1 MPLNPAKPL
10 SKSFGIAVFA
20 PRADLDAATN
30 GIPGR
35 VGPFDVRVKRH
46 SALRAK
52 LVEDVFN
59 NILRR
64 VFLRSEE

>member
-1 MPLNPAKPL
+1 MPFDSTKPL
-10 SKSFGIAVFA
+10 RKRLGIAVLA
-20 PRADLDAATN
+20 AGADLDAAAD